1 MYTTPAAQM
10 HYILPD
16 VIFATECIYG
26 VLYGAEQTGYLG
38 SGGMYNVMQIVSCP
52 QWSMNM

>member
-10 HYILPD
+10 QYILPD